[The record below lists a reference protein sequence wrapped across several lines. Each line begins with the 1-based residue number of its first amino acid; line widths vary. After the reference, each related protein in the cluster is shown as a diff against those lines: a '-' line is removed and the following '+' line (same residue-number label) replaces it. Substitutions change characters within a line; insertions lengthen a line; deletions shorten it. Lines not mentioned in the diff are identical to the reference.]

1 MYGERGNHKK
11 TAEHPLFL
19 RFLKYKV
26 FRRAREWFHITDVL
40 HAAEVHQHA
49 VKAQTEAGMLASAE
63 AAQIHIPL
71 Q

>member
-19 RFLKYKV
+19 HFLKYKV

-40 HAAEVHQHA
+40 HTAEVHQHA

-63 AAQIHIPL
+63 AAQTRF
-71 Q
+71 